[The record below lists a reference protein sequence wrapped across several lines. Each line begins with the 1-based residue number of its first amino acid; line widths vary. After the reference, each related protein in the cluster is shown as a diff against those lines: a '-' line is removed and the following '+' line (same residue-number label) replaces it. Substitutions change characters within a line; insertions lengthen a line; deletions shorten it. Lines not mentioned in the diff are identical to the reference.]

1 MPLIFSDPGVEQ
13 IVKRVGGTGEV
24 RQHLA
29 DLGFTVGAA
38 VTVISAI
45 GGNVIVRV
53 MDSRVAISKEMAQKI
68 MV

>member
-13 IVKRVGGTGEV
+13 TVKRVGGTGEV

-29 DLGFTVGAA
+29 DLGFTAGAA

-68 MV
+68 FV